1 MEERPSISSLGMRY
15 GGIVGL
21 IGVIISVVIFI
32 TTSSTQSPAQYLGIV
47 VLIIGIVMAHRE
59 FKNTGNGFM
68 SFGEGFKLGF
78 MVVLISSIIS
88 SIFSYVYL
96 KFIDDSILLQAKEQA
111 LMEMEKKGVGA
122 DNPAA
127 GMVDFFASAEAILVM
142 GLIGSVIF
150 GVIISLIIAAITKKE
165 EPEFGM

>member
-21 IGVIISVVIFI
+21 IGVIISVIFLI
-32 TTSSTQSPAQYLGIV
+32 TSSSTQNPAQWVTVII
-47 VLIIGIVMAHRE
+47 LIGGIVMAHRE
-59 FKNTGNGFM
+59 FKNSGNGFM

-78 MVVLISSIIS
+78 MVVLISSIINS
-88 SIFSYVYL
+88 VIVYVYM
-96 KFIDDSILLQAKEQA
+96 KFIDDSSLVAAREQA
-111 LMEMEKKGVGA
+111 LMQMENQGLTA
-122 DNPAA
+122 DNPAM
-127 GMVDFFASAEAILVM
+127 GMVEFFSSAEALLVM
-142 GLIGSVIF
+142 GLIFSLIF